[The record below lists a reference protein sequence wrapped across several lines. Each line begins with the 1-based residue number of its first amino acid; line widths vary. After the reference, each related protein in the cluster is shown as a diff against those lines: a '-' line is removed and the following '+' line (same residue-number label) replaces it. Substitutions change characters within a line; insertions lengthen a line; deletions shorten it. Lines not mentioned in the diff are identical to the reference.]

1 MTLDGRIRL
10 VVTDIDGTLLDSAGR
25 VSEEALAILKRVASG
40 GATVSLATSRRW
52 VGANAVAEELGL
64 DCPLILYDG
73 AITRQYSSGEILA
86 SYPLQREVARVAVAA
101 LVSHGLRPI
110 AQYNGPGGESMLTI
124 PADPETDYAARFVE
138 RFQGQIQIAPLDELT
153 QGQDTLLRVV
163 AFAPHDILLDTASS
177 FTDAWLGTQLLEMG
191 GYETAELTF
200 FAPGASKGSALL
212 ALAERSGDT
221 CRRDVR
227 YWRWTQRHFHVKG
240 GRRERRYGRS
250 ASKCPRGGAIRHILQ
265 RRGRLRPRPGDVCL
279 APHSTMS
286 EGEVFFNRPVS
297 NVG

>member
-1 MTLDGRIRL
+1 MLDGRIRL

-25 VSEEALAILKRVASG
+25 ISEETLAMLQRVASG

-73 AITRQYSSGEILA
+73 AITRQYPSGETLA
-86 SYPLQREVARVAVAA
+86 SHSLQREAAREAVAA

-124 PADPETDYAARFVE
+124 PVDPETDYAARFVE
-138 RFQGQIQIAPLDELT
+138 RFQAQIQIAPLDALT

-163 AFAPHDILLDTASS
+163 AFAPHDILLGTASA
-177 FTDAWLGTQLLEMG
+177 FTDARLGTQLLEMG

-200 FAPGASKGSALL
+200 FAPGASKGTALL
-212 ALAERSGDT
+212 ALAERLGIPAAETFAIGDGLN
-221 CRRDVR
+221 DISMLKAAGVSVAMAGAPPSVR
-227 YWRWTQRHFHVKG
+227 AAARFVTSSNDEEGFARALAMHVL
-240 GRRERRYGRS
+240 
-250 ASKCPRGGAIRHILQ
+250 PHIVQ
-265 RRGRLRPRPGDVCL
+265 
-279 APHSTMS
+279 
-286 EGEVFFNRPVS
+286 
-297 NVG
+297 

>member
-10 VVTDIDGTLLDSAGR
+10 VVTDIDGTLLDPAGR
-25 VSEEALAILKRVASG
+25 VSEEALAMLQRVASG

-86 SYPLQREVARVAVAA
+86 SYPLQREVAREAVAA

-110 AQYNGPGGESMLTI
+110 AQYNGPGGETMLTI

-177 FTDAWLGTQLLEMG
+177 FTDARLGTQLLEMG

-212 ALAERSGDT
+212 ALA
-221 CRRDVR
+221 
-227 YWRWTQRHFHVKG
+227 K
-240 GRRERRYGRS
+240 
-250 ASKCPRGGAIRHILQ
+250 
-265 RRGRLRPRPGDVCL
+265 RLRIPAAETFAIGDGLNDISMLKAAGVSVAMAGAPPSVRAAARFVTSSNDEEGFARAL
-279 APHSTMS
+279 AMYVLPHI
-286 EGEVFFNRPVS
+286 VQ
-297 NVG
+297 

>member
-25 VSEEALAILKRVASG
+25 ISEEALAMLKRVASG

-52 VGANAVAEELGL
+52 VGARTVAEELGL

-73 AITRQYSSGEILA
+73 AITRQCSSGETLA
-86 SYPLQREVARVAVAA
+86 SHPLQRDAAREAVAA

-124 PADPETDYAARFVE
+124 SADPETDYAARFVE
-138 RFQGQIQIAPLDELT
+138 RFQAQIQIAPLDALT

-163 AFAPHDILLDTASS
+163 AFAPHGILLDMASS
-177 FTDAWLGTQLLEMG
+177 FADARLGTQLLEMG

-200 FAPGASKGSALL
+200 FAPGASKGAALL
-212 ALAERSGDT
+212 ALAERLGIPAAETFAIGDGLN
-221 CRRDVR
+221 DISMLKAAGVSVAMAGAPPSVR
-227 YWRWTQRHFHVKG
+227 AAARFVTSSNDEEGFARALAMYVL
-240 GRRERRYGRS
+240 
-250 ASKCPRGGAIRHILQ
+250 PRIVQ
-265 RRGRLRPRPGDVCL
+265 
-279 APHSTMS
+279 
-286 EGEVFFNRPVS
+286 
-297 NVG
+297 